1 MKRKLAVTFAVL
13 GTLSAFAPAN
23 AAAKPPSVRDI
34 VDDLIVCVMAPC
46 P

>member
-1 MKRKLAVTFAVL
+1 MRRLALVFAVAAA
-13 GTLSAFAPAN
+13 TASITAPA
-23 AAAKPPSVRDI
+23 AAAPPSVKEI